1 MLGYDSSPATIV
13 IFESNTCWSVSHTIH
28 ATQTS
33 RTARRETS
41 SIKIP
46 SRAFGICLR
55 GKTRNMAKCHLTDR
69 AVLTIIHNLCSSY
82 QQSPS
87 RWLVEER
94 CPLDQ
99 PPIVTPVPCKYII
112 TIYYINEIIDV
123 PPARSRW
130 QAEWMY
136 TECLSNRDT
145 AKEKLSLT

>member
-1 MLGYDSSPATIV
+1 MLGYDSSPATIM
-13 IFESNTCWSVSHTIH
+13 IFESNTCWSVSHTIR

-55 GKTRNMAKCHLTDR
+55 GKTRNMAKCHFTDS
-69 AVLTIIHNLCSSY
+69 AVLTISHNLCSSF
-82 QQSPS
+82 
-87 RWLVEER
+87 
-94 CPLDQ
+94 Q

-112 TIYYINEIIDV
+112 TIYYQNEIIDV

-130 QAEWMY
+130 RAEWMCNG
-136 TECLSNRDT
+136 CLSNRDI
-145 AKEKLSLT
+145 AKEKLPLT